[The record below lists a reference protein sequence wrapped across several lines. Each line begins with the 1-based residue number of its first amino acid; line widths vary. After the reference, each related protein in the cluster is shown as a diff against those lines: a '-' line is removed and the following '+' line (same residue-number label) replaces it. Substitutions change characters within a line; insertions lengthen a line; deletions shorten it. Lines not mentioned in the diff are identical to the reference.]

1 MKRVRDEAGGEKCER
16 KERVYNQTRRQPS
29 SLDTIHAEREKRAL
43 FRLPRTEFTRRQRYR
58 DSNQNAF
65 APALASD
72 PLYKMLQHHNLVDT
86 LDDDDALRATQDP
99 CQARGL
105 PVPKKRAV
113 VDQDGTTGTLYGS
126 AVLYVEMR
134 ADNRLH
140 KWPTGDLEFVDPQS
154 DRLLTGRIEKSVF
167 DGRSKGGYVVL
178 RDVVDWGRLA
188 NPAEFKRAKK

>member
-1 MKRVRDEAGGEKCER
+1 
-16 KERVYNQTRRQPS
+16 
-29 SLDTIHAEREKRAL
+29 
-43 FRLPRTEFTRRQRYR
+43 
-58 DSNQNAF
+58 
-65 APALASD
+65 
-72 PLYKMLQHHNLVDT
+72 
-86 LDDDDALRATQDP
+86 
-99 CQARGL
+99 
-105 PVPKKRAV
+105 
-113 VDQDGTTGTLYGS
+113 
-126 AVLYVEMR
+126 MR